1 MWAAMDAWTSLPNL
15 HPAVVHF
22 PIALLPAALLFD
34 LVCLLRPTW
43 TWLDRGAAALY
54 VLAAAGAGAAFWA
67 GDEAAESLGPLA
79 PAARAVLEEHEN
91 LARWTLIALSAL
103 ALLRL
108 ALAWREHDRPR
119 ISSGPLRWILLLGGF
134 GALTLL
140 AATADHGGSL
150 VYQHGVALKKAAPS
164 EPAPPEL
171 APPEPAHP

>member
-1 MWAAMDAWTSLPNL
+1 MDAWTSLPNL

-54 VLAAAGAGAAFWA
+54 TLAAAGAGAAYWA
-67 GDEAAESLGPLA
+67 GDQAKDSLGPLA
-79 PAARAVLEEHEN
+79 PAARAVLEEHED
-91 LARWTLIALSAL
+91 LALWTLLALSAL

-119 ISSGPLRWILLLGGF
+119 VGAGPLRWILLLGGV
-134 GALTLL
+134 GALALL
-140 AATADHGGSL
+140 ATTADHGGSL
-150 VYQHGVALKKAAPS
+150 VYRHGVAVRTS
-164 EPAPPEL
+164 APP
-171 APPEPAHP
+171 ATTRP

>member
-1 MWAAMDAWTSLPNL
+1 MGAVMLAWTSLPNL

-67 GDEAAESLGPLA
+67 GDEAAESLGPLL
-79 PAARAVLEEHEN
+79 PAAKAILEEHED
-91 LARWTLIALSAL
+91 LARYSLIAISVL
-103 ALLRL
+103 AVLRL

-119 ISSGPLRWILLLGGF
+119 IGAGPLRWVLLLGGF
-134 GALTLL
+134 AALALL
-140 AATADHGGSL
+140 ATTADHGGSL
-150 VYQHGVALKKAAPS
+150 VYRHGVALHSTAPTAS
-164 EPAPPEL
+164 AQP
-171 APPEPAHP
+171 